1 MASLRL
7 SNFSEYVQ
15 GSDQMDLIEVR
26 LGEAYAVP
34 FTIKDNAVPPQPI
47 DLTDWSFSVT
57 LDSYTANFTYNGS
70 LLTTVGN
77 VTEQGTSSAITG
89 LDVVNISA
97 STGAAVLTI
106 PVGATSIP
114 ANLVTA
120 DSDNT
125 LLNVITITATWPSSV
140 VGFDSVRKLLIGLI
154 VRIS

>member
-1 MASLRL
+1 
-7 SNFSEYVQ
+7 
-15 GSDQMDLIEVR
+15 MDLIEVR

-34 FTIKDNAVPPQPI
+34 FTIKDNGTPPQPI
-47 DLTDWSFSVT
+47 DLTDWSFSVA

-77 VTEQGTSSAITG
+77 VTEQGASSSVSG
-89 LDVVNISA
+89 LNVVNINA
-97 STGAAVLTI
+97 STGAATLTI
-106 PVGATSIP
+106 PVAATSIP

-125 LLNVITITATWPSSV
+125 LLNVITITATYPSSV
-140 VGFDSVRKLLIGLI
+140 TGFDNVRKLLIGLI